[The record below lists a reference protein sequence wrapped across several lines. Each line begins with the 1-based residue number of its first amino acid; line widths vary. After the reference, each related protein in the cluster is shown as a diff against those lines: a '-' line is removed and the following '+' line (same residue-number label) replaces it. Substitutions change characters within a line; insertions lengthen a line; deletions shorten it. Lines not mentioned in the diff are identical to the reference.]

1 MKLKDY
7 IKKLQDISKK
17 HPNIEVAYSS
27 DDEGNS
33 YDYVWHN
40 PAVNTVEIDGED
52 VEVVTIN
59 WFFID
64 IYKNYTS
71 VSIVNKFPRIDLLGL
86 SRSQQTSRTYWCF
99 GCRQL

>member
-64 IYKNYTS
+64 IYKNSAIVLAWTTNCMHTNFTFL
-71 VSIVNKFPRIDLLGL
+71 VSKTALKMLVDF
-86 SRSQQTSRTYWCF
+86 TMT
-99 GCRQL
+99 

>member
-59 WFFID
+59 WFCSLQFIG
-64 IYKNYTS
+64 
-71 VSIVNKFPRIDLLGL
+71 VVA
-86 SRSQQTSRTYWCF
+86 
-99 GCRQL
+99 